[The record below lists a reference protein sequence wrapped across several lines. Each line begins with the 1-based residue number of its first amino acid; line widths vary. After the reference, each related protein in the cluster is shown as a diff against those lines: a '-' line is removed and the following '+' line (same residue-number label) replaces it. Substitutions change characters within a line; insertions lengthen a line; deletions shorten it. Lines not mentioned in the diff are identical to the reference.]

1 MHWRAESPRFLSI
14 WVTDY
19 IVPVVRSH
27 LLSPS
32 DSARPDRAASPD
44 RPRRRRPLVALS
56 AAAVILV
63 LLAGCTTESNTPS
76 EYGIV
81 TQSNFLKGCLASF
94 GVDVDGEFDVTATT
108 NIVIPED
115 ATSQQTSYCNCVYDG
130 FREPVLDESGD
141 EELTEDGSVK
151 TELPFSD
158 FKQIN
163 TDLKNNL
170 SEDGSTDT
178 TTTEDGGS
186 GPPSNN
192 DSEAQLIAA
201 LGDNVSQGAQNTML
215 DVLDGCKS

>member
-1 MHWRAESPRFLSI
+1 M
-14 WVTDY
+14 
-19 IVPVVRSH
+19 
-27 LLSPS
+27 
-32 DSARPDRAASPD
+32 
-44 RPRRRRPLVALS
+44 ALS
-56 AAAVILV
+56 AAAVMLV
-63 LLAGCTTESNTPS
+63 LVAGCTTESNTPT

-94 GVDVDGEFDVTATT
+94 GVNVDGEFDVTATT

-115 ATSQQTSYCNCVYDG
+115 ASAGQTSYCNCVYDG

-141 EELTEDGSVK
+141 EVLAEDGSVK

-170 SEDGSTDT
+170 SEDGSSDT
-178 TTTEDGGS
+178 TATEDGET

-192 DSEAQLIAA
+192 DSEAQFIAA
-201 LGDNVSQGAQNTML
+201 LGDNVSQGAQNTTL
-215 DVLDGCKS
+215 EVLDSCKS